1 MNYRHVFHA
10 GNFAD
15 VFKHIFLTRILVYLK
30 RKETAFRF
38 IDTHAGH
45 GLYDLASE
53 EAQRSGEWLDGLG
66 RLLAAEGGADV
77 ETLIAP
83 YRAIVEPLFL
93 EQPPLYPGSPA
104 LAAGLLRGQDRM
116 IFCDAYAPA
125 VKDLSDY
132 FGRDSRAKVI
142 EIDGYMGLNAFV
154 PPVERR
160 GLVLIDPPFEAAD
173 EFDRLA
179 DTVAAAWRKWETG
192 IYMIW
197 FPIKDPAELD
207 DFLVRVVGAGLKRLL
222 LLELHL
228 DEPRPRERLVA
239 NGLLVVN
246 PPHVIEAEARVLLPH
261 LADNIGEPGRA
272 GFEIASL
279 AGE

>member
-15 VFKHIFLTRILVYLK
+15 VFKHIFLTRILLYLG

-45 GLYDLASE
+45 GLYDLSSE
-53 EAQRSGEWLDGLG
+53 EAQRTGEWLDGLG
-66 RLLAAEGGADV
+66 RLLAAEADV
-77 ETLIAP
+77 DVEALIAP
-83 YRAIVEPLFL
+83 YRALVEPLFL

-104 LAAGLLRGQDRM
+104 IAAALTRQQDRM

-125 VKDLSDY
+125 IRDLGDY
-132 FGRDSRAKVI
+132 FGRDARAKVI
-142 EIDGYMGLNAFV
+142 EIDGYTGLNAFV

-160 GLVLIDPPFEAAD
+160 GLVLIDPPYEAAD

-179 DTVAAAWRKWETG
+179 DAVTAAWQKWETG
-192 IYMIW
+192 IYMVW
-197 FPIKDPAELD
+197 FPIKDPAALD
-207 DFLVRVVGAGLKRLL
+207 AFLLRVVSAGLRRLL
-222 LLELHL
+222 LLELHI
-228 DEPRPRERLVA
+228 DEARPREKLA
-239 NGLLVVN
+239 ASGLLIVN
-246 PPHVIEAEARVLLPH
+246 PPYVIEAEARLLLPH
-261 LADNIGEPGRA
+261 LTDIFGESAQA

-279 AGE
+279 GGE

>member
-15 VFKHIFLTRILVYLK
+15 VFKHIFLTRILAYLK

-38 IDTHAGH
+38 VDTHAGH

-53 EAQRSGEWLDGLG
+53 EARRSGEWLDGLG
-66 RLLAAEGGADV
+66 RLLAAEAAADV
-77 ETLIAP
+77 EALIAP

-104 LAAGLLRGQDRM
+104 LAAGLLRRQDRM
-116 IFCDAYAPA
+116 IFFELYAPA

-132 FGRDSRAKVI
+132 FGRDSRAKII
-142 EIDGYMGLNAFV
+142 EMDGYMGLNAFI

-160 GLVLIDPPFEAAD
+160 GLVLIDPPFEEPD

-179 DTVAAAWRKWETG
+179 DAVAAAWRKWETG

-197 FPIKDPAELD
+197 FPIKDPAVLD

-228 DEPRPRERLVA
+228 DQPKPRERLVA
-239 NGLLVVN
+239 NGLLIVN
-246 PPHVIEAEARVLLPH
+246 PPYVLEAEARVLLPH
-261 LADNIGEPGRA
+261 LAHNLGDPDHA
-272 GFEIASL
+272 GFEIAS
-279 AGE
+279 AGGE